1 MSESSGKPFLSIN
14 NITAMVR
21 DMLHEEVQP
30 VVMAH
35 DWVKLFGIPKK
46 HRRVDRLMEGL
57 KMLGRSI
64 VVDEL
69 SLIGLGPVMMKFSC
83 KALEKLNGVVEVWF
97 NHEGY
102 HIKVDLEHLPR
113 RVGEGAALGSGPSD
127 KQPPSSSDK
136 VGRALT
142 SGTDNKYSGGSKG
155 KGKAGSYGDQE
166 TDADMDTRMAG
177 QEDELE
183 DSIEDTSFDTETWD
197 LLGAPAVR
205 AMVVAT
211 KT

>member
-1 MSESSGKPFLSIN
+1 MVVSPSADLLHMSESSGKLFLSIK
-14 NITAMVR
+14 NITARVR
-21 DMLHEEVQP
+21 DMLYEEVQP
-30 VVMAH
+30 VVMAQA
-35 DWVKLFGIPKK
+35 WVKLFGIPEK

-57 KMLGRSI
+57 KML
-64 VVDEL
+64 
-69 SLIGLGPVMMKFSC
+69 
-83 KALEKLNGVVEVWF
+83 ALEKLNGVVEVWF

-102 HIKVDLEHLPR
+102 HIKVELEHLSR

-155 KGKAGSYGDQE
+155 KGKADSYGDQE

-183 DSIEDTSFDTETWD
+183 ESIEDTSFDTETWD